1 MGTVLSEEIKQVLA
15 ENSGDLEDV
24 VEIQLPPVNIPIAVF
39 QVQRIYLKELT
50 FEQPNSPK
58 ILLVQTPAQIQIAI
72 ETTHEQIDDTTYECL
87 LKARV
92 SSRIDQKLVFN
103 IVVEE
108 AGIFEIKNIPE
119 DQLPPLLAITC
130 PGMIL
135 PSLRYNIADLLTRAG
150 FPPINLTEINFRNL
164 YEQNLKQ

>member
-1 MGTVLSEEIKQVLA
+1 MGTVLSDEVKQVLP
-15 ENSGDLEDV
+15 EKLEDTGEV
-24 VEIQLPPVNIPIAVF
+24 LEIQLPPVNIPITVF

-58 ILLVQTPAQIQIAI
+58 ILLDQTPAQIQIAI

-103 IVVEE
+103 IAIEE
-108 AGIFEIKNIPE
+108 AGIFEIKNVPE

-164 YEQNLKQ
+164 YEQSLQQ